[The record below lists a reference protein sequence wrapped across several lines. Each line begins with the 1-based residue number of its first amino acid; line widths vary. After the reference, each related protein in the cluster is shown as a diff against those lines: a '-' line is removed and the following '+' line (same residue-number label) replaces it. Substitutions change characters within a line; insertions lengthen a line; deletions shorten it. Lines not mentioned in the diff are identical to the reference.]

1 MQYLSLIYKIEDLEV
16 FKISAATGREPERPL
31 IGKKAFS
38 NATCVHLDQIYLVLT
53 TFDFLIEIFLLA
65 DTRSYL
71 QRWEIGRWQTQKV
84 ARSL

>member
-16 FKISAATGREPERPL
+16 FKISAATSREPERPL
-31 IGKKAFS
+31 IGKKTFS
-38 NATCVHLDQIYLVLT
+38 NATCVHLDQIYLVLN

-71 QRWEIGRWQTQKV
+71 QRWEIGR
-84 ARSL
+84 